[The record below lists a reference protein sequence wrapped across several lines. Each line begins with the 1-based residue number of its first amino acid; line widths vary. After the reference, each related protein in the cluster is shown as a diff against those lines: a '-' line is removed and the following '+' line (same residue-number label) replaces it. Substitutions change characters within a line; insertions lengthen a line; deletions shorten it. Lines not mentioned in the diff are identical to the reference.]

1 MRACVGLPER
11 PQGAGAHA
19 NEGAA
24 AAGHSAPDSLLINS
38 PHTFPKR
45 IRGPRQQAVEWF
57 AHHRAE
63 QTGSMRRP
71 IVPAAI
77 QSGADRSLGASN
89 PLSVHS
95 AVKPPLLSPPFHP
108 IPRSPLYPSCS
119 HHGLPF

>member
-24 AAGHSAPDSLLINS
+24 AAGHSAPNSLLINS

-57 AHHRAE
+57 AHHRGE

-89 PLSVHS
+89 SS
-95 AVKPPLLSPPFHP
+95 ECAF
-108 IPRSPLYPSCS
+108 SC
-119 HHGLPF
+119 